1 MACRGSGVRVPVA
14 PPTATRPPIPHP
26 SPARRGVNRLR
37 GTRDRDHRDEP
48 TDDPRPDRALRPDRR
63 SSRAGRRAGPSSG
76 CIGRTS
82 TTRRGAKFYLLTMYP
97 YPSGDIH
104 IGHWYIMTP
113 TDAIARFHRM
123 HGENVFLPIGFD
135 AFGLPAENA
144 AIKNNINP
152 RDWTMSNIDN
162 MRRQLRTMGATFDWE
177 AEVVTADPDYYR
189 WNQWFFLQFL
199 KAGLA
204 YRQTSPVDWCPN
216 DGTLA
221 REQVEGVDRHCWRCG
236 AKVEKRDLAQWYLK
250 VTNYA
255 DELLDFSGLA
265 VAGADQDPADE
276 LDRAE
281 RGRRDRLRHRPV
293 RAPRGRRRA
302 ARLHDPP
309 GHAVRGD
316 VHGPR
321 PRAPARRGADGAR
334 IGRRRSTRTSPRPR
348 SGPRSIACRPIARRP
363 ASRSGPTRSTRS
375 TASGSRSSSPTT
387 SSAATGPARSWP
399 SRPTTSATTRS
410 RSSTACR
417 SGVSSRRACEDAD
430 ATDGRGVHRRTPAA
444 RSSSTAG
451 RTRGLPA
458 DEGGTAILARAGSP
472 RQGQGR
478 GHLPPARLAD
488 QPPAL
493 LGHADPGHLLRAR
506 RDRARA
512 RGGPARSACRTP
524 STTAAAART
533 RWPATRRS

>member
-1 MACRGSGVRVPVA
+1 
-14 PPTATRPPIPHP
+14 
-26 SPARRGVNRLR
+26 
-37 GTRDRDHRDEP
+37 
-48 TDDPRPDRALRPDRR
+48 
-63 SSRAGRRAGPSSG
+63 
-76 CIGRTS
+76 
-82 TTRRGAKFYLLTMYP
+82 MYP

-104 IGHWYIMTP
+104 IGHWYIITP

-221 REQVEGVDRHCWRCG
+221 REQVEGADRHCWRCG

-250 VTNYA
+250 VTKYA
-255 DELLDFSGLA
+255 DELLDFSGLEWPEPIKA
-265 VAGADQDPADE
+265 QQTNWIGRSEGGEIVFDDRAIRRTTPGGDELRVFTTRPDTLFGATFMVLAPEHPLVATLTAPERRAEVDAYVAQAASRTEIERLSTDREKTGVALGADAINPVNGERIPIFIADYVLAGYGTGAIMAVPAHDE
-276 LDRAE
+276 
-281 RGRRDRLRHRPV
+281 RDYRV
-293 RAPRGRRRA
+293 RRA
-302 ARLHDPP
+302 
-309 GHAVRGD
+309 
-316 VHGPR
+316 
-321 PRAPARRGADGAR
+321 
-334 IGRRRSTRTSPRPR
+334 RS
-348 SGPRSIACRPIARRP
+348 
-363 ASRSGPTRSTRS
+363 
-375 TASGSRSSSPTT
+375 
-387 SSAATGPARSWP
+387 
-399 SRPTTSATTRS
+399 
-410 RSSTACR
+410 ACR
-417 SGVSSRRACEDAD
+417 SGASSRHRGCEDAR
-430 ATDGRGVHRRTPAA
+430 ARWTRPTSPTPAGEVLVN
-444 RSSSTAG
+444 SGPYTG
-451 RTRGLPA
+451 MPA
-458 DEGGTAILARAGSP
+458 DEGGAAIVAELARRGK
-472 RQGQGR
+472 GR
-478 GHLPPARLAD
+478 ADGHVPPPRLAD

-512 RGGPARSACRTP
+512 RKRTCRSACRTP

-533 RWPATRRS
+533 R